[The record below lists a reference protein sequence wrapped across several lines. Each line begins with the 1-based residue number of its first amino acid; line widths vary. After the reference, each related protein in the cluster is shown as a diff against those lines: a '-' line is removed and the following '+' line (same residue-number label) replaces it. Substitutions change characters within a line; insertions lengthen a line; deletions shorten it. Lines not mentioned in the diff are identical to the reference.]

1 MSRPR
6 HGWWSYAKYMIRQYP
21 ALKSRLEELQSQSVT
36 ANLSGMPHGGG
47 VSDPTAD
54 AATRELPPEKQREF
68 EAVRGAV
75 ESTLAHKGTGRE
87 RLELIRLVY
96 WANTHTLEGA
106 ALKLHISP
114 RTAQRWNAE
123 FVYLTGEKA
132 GFMKK
137 MASQS
142 HENVLN

>member
-21 ALKSRLEELQSQSVT
+21 ALKARLDELQSQSVT

-54 AATRELPPEKQREF
+54 AATRELPTEKQREF

-106 ALKLHISP
+106 ALKLHISSP
-114 RTAQRWNAE
+114 TAKRWNGD
-123 FVYLTGEKA
+123 FVREAWNK
-132 GFMKK
+132 FCKK
-137 MASQS
+137 DDTP
-142 HENVLN
+142 EP

>member
-21 ALKSRLEELQSQSVT
+21 ALKARLEELQSQSVT
-36 ANLSGMPHGGG
+36 ANMSGMPHGGG

-54 AATRELPPEKQREF
+54 AATRELPPEKQREL

-106 ALKLHISP
+106 ALKLHISYW
-114 RTAQRWNAE
+114 TAQRWNGDFIE
-123 FVYLTGEKA
+123 TVWDHFPKI
-132 GFMKK
+132 KK
-137 MASQS
+137 DAVT
-142 HENVLN
+142 EP

>member
-21 ALKSRLEELQSQSVT
+21 ALKARLEELQSQSVT

-75 ESTLAHKGTGRE
+75 ESTLAHKGTGLE

-106 ALKLHISP
+106 ALKLHISY
-114 RTAQRWNAE
+114 RTARRWCQE
-123 FVYLTGEKA
+123 FTEMVGEKY
-132 GFMKK
+132 GFAKK
-137 MASQS
+137 MAQQS